1 MQPIF
6 RDLHIHT
13 YSDAERSVQ
22 GYDVAI
28 LIRRPNRGSKPR
40 WVIWQGQS
48 RKLSEWERLSQ
59 SVYCR
64 SNENPRICK
73 PFHSGSLPGTTGI
86 GGKRQRLGRV
96 RFLFGYG
103 VSGYGKVSGRYSE
116 AGFGIENTQKHRKGH
131 YRNNSRESGCH
142 P

>member
-40 WVIWQGQS
+40 RVIWQGQPG
-48 RKLSEWERLSQ
+48 KLSEWERLSQ

-64 SNENPRICK
+64 SNENPRICN
-73 PFHSGSLPGTTGI
+73 PGVT
-86 GGKRQRLGRV
+86 R
-96 RFLFGYG
+96 
-103 VSGYGKVSGRYSE
+103 
-116 AGFGIENTQKHRKGH
+116 
-131 YRNNSRESGCH
+131 RESEGLLSRTPDSIKYH
-142 P
+142 LARLTEQGFIKREGPDKGRRWIVLGE